1 MTEISLIDESG
12 TLTTHQLRDNDL
24 RPPASVPPTARIAYA
39 AAHVIPRATGNN
51 VPGAPADIDW
61 DATMEFRHHLWS
73 WHLGVADAMDTAQR
87 NMGLDAVAVRELI
100 RRSATEAQSVGG
112 ALVVGINTDHVAT
125 TYISLDEVISAYV
138 EQLHQAEDVGA
149 QAVMMASRHL
159 ARVADGPADYSRV
172 YDAVLSR
179 AGRPV
184 ILHWLGTP
192 FDAALA
198 GYFGSDDLASAR
210 RTVRTIIED
219 NIDRVA
225 GIKVSLLDGTTEIAL
240 RRELPDSVRVF
251 TGDDYNYVDLIAGGT
266 EGHCDALLGAFATCA
281 PIASAAL
288 SALDAG
294 DMCGFRALLQP
305 TQALARH
312 VFASPTE
319 YYKTGVAFLSWLN
332 GHQPAFAMVNGL
344 HSARSLPHL
353 SRLVQLADAAGAL
366 EQPELAAQR
375 WTDLLTVY
383 GVRSTVRSL
392 MTTGDRT

>member
-1 MTEISLIDESG
+1 MTVISLIDEAG
-12 TLTTHQLRDNDL
+12 TLTTHELRDYDFSQ
-24 RPPASVPPTARIAYA
+24 PDSAAPTSRIAYA
-39 AAHVIPRATGNN
+39 AAHVVPRHTGNN

-61 DATMEFRHHLWS
+61 DATMQFRHHLWS

-100 RRSATEAQSVGG
+100 RRSAAEAQFVGG

-125 TYISLDEVISAYV
+125 TYISLDEVIGSYV
-138 EQLHQAEDVGA
+138 EQLHYAEDVGA
-149 QAVMMASRHL
+149 EVVMMASRHL
-159 ARVADGPADYSRV
+159 VRVADGTADYRRV

-192 FDAALA
+192 FDPALA
-198 GYFGSDDLASAR
+198 GYFGSDDSAAAR
-210 RTVRTIIED
+210 ATVRAIIED
-219 NIDRVA
+219 NIDQVA

-251 TGDDYNYVDLIAGGT
+251 TGDDYNYVDLIAGDAT
-266 EGHCDALLGAFATCA
+266 GHCDALLGAFATCA

-288 SALDAG
+288 SALDKG
-294 DMCGFRALLQP
+294 DERAFRALLEP

-312 VFASPTE
+312 VFATPTE

-332 GHQPAFAMVNGL
+332 GHQPAFALVSGL

-366 EQPELAAQR
+366 EHPELAAQR

-383 GVRSTVRSL
+383 GVRSTVRS
-392 MTTGDRT
+392 

>member
-1 MTEISLIDESG
+1 MTVISLIDEAG
-12 TLTTHQLRDNDL
+12 TLTTHELRDYDFSQ
-24 RPPASVPPTARIAYA
+24 PDSAAPTSRIAYA
-39 AAHVIPRATGNN
+39 AAHVVPRLTGNN

-61 DATMEFRHHLWS
+61 DATMQFRHHLWS

-100 RRSATEAQSVGG
+100 RRSAAEAQFVGG

-125 TYISLDEVISAYV
+125 TYISLDEVIGSYV
-138 EQLHQAEDVGA
+138 EQLHYAEDVGA
-149 QAVMMASRHL
+149 EVVMMASRHL
-159 ARVADGPADYSRV
+159 ARVADGTADYRRV

-192 FDAALA
+192 FDPALA
-198 GYFGSDDLASAR
+198 GYFGSDDSAAAR
-210 RTVRTIIED
+210 ATVRAIIED
-219 NIDRVA
+219 NIDQVA

-251 TGDDYNYVDLIAGGT
+251 TGDDYNYVDLIAGDAT
-266 EGHCDALLGAFATCA
+266 GHCDALLGAFATCA
-281 PIASAAL
+281 PLASAAL
-288 SALDAG
+288 SALDKG
-294 DMCGFRALLQP
+294 DERAFRALLEP

-312 VFASPTE
+312 VFATPTE

-332 GHQPAFAMVNGL
+332 GHQPAFALVSGL

-366 EQPELAAQR
+366 EHPELAAQR

-383 GVRSTVRSL
+383 GVRSTVRS
-392 MTTGDRT
+392 

>member
-1 MTEISLIDESG
+1 MTVISLIDEAG
-12 TLTTHQLRDNDL
+12 TLTTHELRDYDFSQ
-24 RPPASVPPTARIAYA
+24 PDSAAPTSRIAYA
-39 AAHVIPRATGNN
+39 AAHVVPRLTGNN

-61 DATMEFRHHLWS
+61 DATMQFRHHLWS

-87 NMGLDAVAVRELI
+87 NMGFDAVAVRELI
-100 RRSATEAQSVGG
+100 RRSAAEAQFVGG

-125 TYISLDEVISAYV
+125 TYISLDEVIGSYV
-138 EQLHQAEDVGA
+138 EQLHYAEDVGA
-149 QAVMMASRHL
+149 EVVMMASRHL
-159 ARVADGPADYSRV
+159 ARVADGTADYRRV

-192 FDAALA
+192 FDPALA
-198 GYFGSDDLASAR
+198 GYFGSDDSAAAR
-210 RTVRTIIED
+210 ATVRAIIED
-219 NIDRVA
+219 NIDQVA

-251 TGDDYNYVDLIAGGT
+251 TGDDYNYVDLIAGDAT
-266 EGHCDALLGAFATCA
+266 GHCDALLGAFATCA

-288 SALDAG
+288 SALDKG
-294 DMCGFRALLQP
+294 DERAFRALLEP

-312 VFASPTE
+312 VFATPTE

-332 GHQPAFAMVNGL
+332 GHQPAFAMVSGL

-366 EQPELAAQR
+366 EHPELAAQR

-383 GVRSTVRSL
+383 GVRSTVRS
-392 MTTGDRT
+392 

>member
-1 MTEISLIDESG
+1 MTVISLIDEAG
-12 TLTTHQLRDNDL
+12 TLTTHELRDYDFSQ
-24 RPPASVPPTARIAYA
+24 PDSAAPTSRIAYA
-39 AAHVIPRATGNN
+39 AAHVVPRLTGNN

-61 DATMEFRHHLWS
+61 DATMQFRHHLWS

-100 RRSATEAQSVGG
+100 RRSAAEAQFVGG

-125 TYISLDEVISAYV
+125 TYISLDEVIGSYV
-138 EQLHQAEDVGA
+138 EQLHYAEDVGA
-149 QAVMMASRHL
+149 EVVMMASRHL
-159 ARVADGPADYSRV
+159 ARVADGTADYRRV

-192 FDAALA
+192 FDPALA
-198 GYFGSDDLASAR
+198 GYFGSDDSAAAR
-210 RTVRTIIED
+210 ATVRAIIED
-219 NIDRVA
+219 NIDQVA

-251 TGDDYNYVDLIAGGT
+251 TGDDYNYVDLIAGDAT
-266 EGHCDALLGAFATCA
+266 GHCDALLGAFATCA

-288 SALDAG
+288 SALDKG
-294 DMCGFRALLQP
+294 DERAFRALLEP

-312 VFASPTE
+312 VFATPTE

-332 GHQPAFAMVNGL
+332 GHQPAFALVSGL

-366 EQPELAAQR
+366 EHPELAAQR

-383 GVRSTVRSL
+383 GVRSTVRS
-392 MTTGDRT
+392 